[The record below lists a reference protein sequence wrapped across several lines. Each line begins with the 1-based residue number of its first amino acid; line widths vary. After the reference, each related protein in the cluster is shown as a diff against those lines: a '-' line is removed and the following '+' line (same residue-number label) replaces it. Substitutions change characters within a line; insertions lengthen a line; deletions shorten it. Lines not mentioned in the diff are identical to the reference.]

1 MPQAGQNVRVLA
13 RQRRFKAVLLF
24 LLAVFWAVLPFGLPH
39 VVKTILP
46 IVPMVL
52 PAWAYLGCFV
62 PASWSLLRAKHWW
75 LRANHA
81 AQGAAGEEAIAA
93 VLTSLKT
100 QGWKIEYGIRDRS
113 VGDVDVF
120 LLSPQGRAYTID
132 VKSHRG
138 EVRSDGQQL
147 YRQYGRSQY
156 PFEKDFLKQAK
167 GQAIAMKRAKGLP
180 YVIPM
185 VAFSQARVEI
195 AENPIAGVYVVTKQ
209 NLLACLRS
217 LG

>member
-1 MPQAGQNVRVLA
+1 MPQAGYNVRVLA
-13 RQRRFKAVLLF
+13 RRRRFKAVLLF
-24 LLAVFWAVLPFGLPH
+24 LLASFWAFVPFVLPH
-39 VVKTILP
+39 VVKTLLP
-46 IVPMVL
+46 MVPMVL
-52 PAWAYLGCFV
+52 PGWAYFACFV
-62 PASWSLLRAKHWW
+62 PASLSLLRAKHWW
-75 LRANHA
+75 MRANHA
-81 AQGAAGEEAIAA
+81 DQGAAGEEAIAA
-93 VLTSLKT
+93 VLAPLKN
-100 QGWKIEYGIRDRS
+100 QGWQVEYGIRDRS

-120 LLSPQGRAYTID
+120 LVSPQGRAYTID

-167 GQAIAMKRAKGLP
+167 GQAIAMKRSKNLP
-180 YVIPM
+180 FVTPI

-195 AENPIAGVYVVTKQ
+195 AENPIAGVYVVTKPK
-209 NLLACLRS
+209 LLSCLRS